1 MTVGIFVKNTTIT
14 FTTSVLNFVLG
25 MGTSIIIAR
34 ILGPEGKG
42 IYSLTVLLPSL
53 IVTFI
58 NFGVGPATIY
68 YAAKKYFSYSDIF
81 GNNIL
86 LSIFIGIA
94 GVIIGLIVTLFFHQ
108 NIFPNIPQKY
118 LLFSL
123 LLIPLTLFFSYN
135 RSILLGI
142 QRIKE
147 FNKISLIHS
156 ILFLLFI
163 IIFLC
168 GLKIGVMGA
177 LTATMLSWF
186 LANLFLFFWVKKVT
200 GEISFRI
207 NYSYIKKGMFYGIQ
221 AHFGNIL
228 GFLNYRIDMLLVNWF
243 LGPISVGFYSIGVG
257 LVEKLLLVS
266 HAASTVLFPR
276 VAAENERKKCVEFT
290 PLVARTV
297 FWLTTIGAF
306 IIYFLSRWIVV
317 LLYSKTF
324 LPSILPL
331 QILLPGIIA
340 LSVAKVLA
348 NDNAGRGRVIQN
360 NYVGLIT
367 VVTNIILNILWIPRY
382 GISGAALASTISYIF
397 ALIAQIF
404 IYCRLSDVSWTKI
417 IFLQKGDGTLY
428 FQIGRAFAFWLK
440 GKARGI
446 L

>member
-1 MTVGIFVKNTTIT
+1 MTRGIFVKNTTIT
-14 FTTSVLNFVLG
+14 FATSVLNLILG
-25 MGTSIIIAR
+25 IGTSIIIAR

-42 IYSLTVLLPSL
+42 IYSLTVLLPLL

-68 YAAKKYFSYSDIF
+68 YAAKKHFSYSDIF

-86 LSIFIGIA
+86 LSIFIGFA
-94 GVIIGLIVTLFFHQ
+94 GVIIGLIITLFFHQ
-108 NIFPNIPQKY
+108 NVFPNIPQKY

-123 LLIPLTLFFSYN
+123 LLIPLTLFFSYI
-135 RSILLGI
+135 RSILLGV

-147 FNKISLIHS
+147 FNIISLIHS

-163 IIFLC
+163 IIFLW
-168 GLKIGVMGA
+168 GLKIGIIGA

-186 LANLFLFFWVKKVT
+186 LVNLFLFFWVKKVT

-207 NYSYIKKGMFYGIQ
+207 NYSYIKKGIFYGIQ
-221 AHFGNIL
+221 AHVGNIL

-257 LVEKLLLVS
+257 LVEKLWLVS
-266 HAASTVLFPR
+266 QAASTVLFPR
-276 VAAENERKKCVEFT
+276 VAAESEEKKRVEFT

-297 FWLTTIGAF
+297 LWLTTIGAF

-317 LLYSKTF
+317 LLYSETF

-340 LSVAKVLA
+340 LSVARVLA
-348 NDNAGRGRVIQN
+348 NDNAGRGKVMLN
-360 NYVGLIT
+360 NYAGLIT
-367 VVTNIILNILWIPRY
+367 VSTNVILNILWIPRY
-382 GISGAALASTISYIF
+382 GIAGAALASTISYGF
-397 ALIAQIF
+397 TLIAQIF
-404 IYCRLSDVSWTKI
+404 IYCKLREVSWTKI
-417 IFLQKGDGTLY
+417 IFLQKGDWTLY
-428 FQIGRAFAFWLK
+428 FQIGRAFGFWLK
-440 GKARGI
+440 GKAKEI
-446 L
+446 I